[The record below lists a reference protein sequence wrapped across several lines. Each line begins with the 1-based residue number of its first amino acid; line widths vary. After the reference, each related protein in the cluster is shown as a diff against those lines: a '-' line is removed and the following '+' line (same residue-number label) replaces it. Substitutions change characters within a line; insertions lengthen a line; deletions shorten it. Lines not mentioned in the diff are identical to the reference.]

1 MAQIFY
7 DGIGERVLLLR
18 RKMGISR
25 DQLAEMVGLTWT
37 DLQMIE
43 KDNAAPSEQAVDD
56 LAKILS
62 IDPFWLRYEK
72 RK

>member
-1 MAQIFY
+1 MAYIFY
-7 DGIGERVLLLR
+7 DGIGERIMTLR
-18 RKMGISR
+18 RQMGISR
-25 DQLAEMVGLTWT
+25 DELAEMVGLSWT

-62 IDPFWLRYEK
+62 IDPYWLRYEK